1 MEQIDLGKE
10 ISSTSLKYPVF
21 RGNCSPLITSIER
34 DAPLE
39 PSSLVAFSI
48 HNMTHMD
55 LPWCLENK
63 IEELKSINPRIGSL
77 PDISEIDNVIKRYAN
92 IMQFDTIIIDI
103 SMKRKFLE
111 GYLDRETGFI
121 RRDITSDSFDELMA
135 RLEITERDL
144 MGQISN
150 LKEKFVIFHTGYDL
164 FWRRATNFS
173 NPYFELRHPYLVHPY
188 MLSENLLSKLI
199 YDLDIEGIGS
209 DTYGLESPLH
219 FIHRHIIPNYAK
231 NFYNTFRTSRLPY
244 RPVLTKLMLKNKIY
258 IKNLK
263 NIDQIRNIYANDKW
277 AKGVT
282 TIIPFA
288 LGNRDANLIRV
299 FFKGGQI

>member
-1 MEQIDLGKE
+1 MEEIDLGKE

-21 RGNCSPLITSIER
+21 RGNRSPLITRVER

-39 PSSLVAFSI
+39 PSSFIAFSI

-55 LPWCLENK
+55 LPWCIEDK
-63 IEELKSINPRIGSL
+63 IEEIKINNPRIGSL
-77 PDISEIDNVIKRYAN
+77 PEIAEIDNVVKRYAN
-92 IMQFDTIIIDI
+92 IMQLDTVIINI
-103 SMKRKFLE
+103 SKKREFLE

-121 RRDITSDSFDELMA
+121 RGDITSDSFDELMA

-144 MGQISN
+144 KGQLGN
-150 LKEKFVIFHTGYDL
+150 LRGKFVIFHTDYDL

-173 NPYFELRHPYLVHPY
+173 NPYFELRHPYLIHPY
-188 MLSENLLSKLI
+188 MLYDNLLSKLI
-199 YDLDIEGIGS
+199 DDLDVKGIGS

-231 NFYNTFRTSRLPY
+231 NFYSILKETRLPY
-244 RPVLTKLMLKNKIY
+244 RPVLAKLMLNNKIY

-263 NIDQIRNIYANDKW
+263 NIDQISNIYNDDKW
-277 AKGVT
+277 AKGVA

-288 LGNRDANLIRV
+288 LGNRDANLVRV
-299 FFKGGQI
+299 FFKGI